1 MEQKLNVYEMRV
13 KLYLLQ
19 DIPFKELQNAVAN
32 FVDSALCQNESLI
45 SFHETN
51 CYKFYSVGTLWP
63 LERGMTY
70 KKDQIY
76 TLTVRTVEPILARY
90 FSEVLK
96 NHYTQKMK
104 GLTVENRIIPHK
116 MISEIYTLS
125 PVIMKSDEGYWR
137 SYMSLDEYEERLF
150 SNLVKKYNS
159 FTGEQIEEDFPLYTN
174 ITFLNRHPISCKYK
188 RISLLGD
195 KLSLQIADDEK
206 SQKLV
211 YFILGV
217 GLCELNSR
225 GAGFCNFRWF

>member
-76 TLTVRTVEPILARY
+76 TLTVRTVEPILA
-90 FSEVLK
+90 SIKKSL
-96 NHYTQKMK
+96 YT
-104 GLTVENRIIPHK
+104 EN
-116 MISEIYTLS
+116 
-125 PVIMKSDEGYWR
+125 
-137 SYMSLDEYEERLF
+137 ERL
-150 SNLVKKYNS
+150 N
-159 FTGEQIEEDFPLYTN
+159 
-174 ITFLNRHPISCKYK
+174 C
-188 RISLLGD
+188 
-195 KLSLQIADDEK
+195 
-206 SQKLV
+206 
-211 YFILGV
+211 
-217 GLCELNSR
+217 
-225 GAGFCNFRWF
+225 